1 MLLLLAQPSNRSH
14 FCRRLSFVPQHTQ
27 TRTNTHTTTIV
38 NNMLLFIYALF
49 VALASF
55 VNAADQAPDVAFSL
69 VMEYR
74 PDQEFRSC
82 KSTDQQVNCGFCYL
96 QGGFLG
102 WNCNCDEFVSKMSL
116 CRAGSCG
123 LPIRQ
128 CHNTLNECYY
138 ITQANP
144 STYTKIECKRDALN
158 G

>member
-1 MLLLLAQPSNRSH
+1 
-14 FCRRLSFVPQHTQ
+14 
-27 TRTNTHTTTIV
+27 
-38 NNMLLFIYALF
+38 MLLFIYAFF

-55 VNAADQAPDVAFSL
+55 VSAADQAPDVAFSL

-82 KSTDQQVNCGFCYL
+82 RSTDQQVNCGFCYL

-102 WNCNCDEFVSKMSL
+102 WNCNCDEF
-116 CRAGSCG
+116 
-123 LPIRQ
+123 